1 MCALLPKRSLSP
13 ASLRAPVVNLG
24 ADISAWLSAP
34 AQKLPGAVA
43 AESDR
48 AEPSLTP
55 LREPPHGLL
64 SARAPGSQVHVLI

>member
-24 ADISAWLSAP
+24 PDISAP
-34 AQKLPGAVA
+34 TQKLPGAVA
-43 AESDR
+43 AEGDL

-64 SARAPGSQVHVLI
+64 LARAPGSQVYALI